1 MCKSGWLSHGASE
14 ESFDG
19 PREKEK
25 KKCEQKQKEGP
36 EGKIASSV
44 IEESYSRFL
53 PCGLRGQFVFAPSA
67 EHAYVS
73 RANWAESPLAC
84 QVPRKLSPF
93 SRKAIAVT
101 SRIHCW
107 YQFRWHHA

>member
-44 IEESYSRFL
+44 I
-53 PCGLRGQFVFAPSA
+53 
-67 EHAYVS
+67 
-73 RANWAESPLAC
+73 
-84 QVPRKLSPF
+84 
-93 SRKAIAVT
+93 
-101 SRIHCW
+101 
-107 YQFRWHHA
+107 